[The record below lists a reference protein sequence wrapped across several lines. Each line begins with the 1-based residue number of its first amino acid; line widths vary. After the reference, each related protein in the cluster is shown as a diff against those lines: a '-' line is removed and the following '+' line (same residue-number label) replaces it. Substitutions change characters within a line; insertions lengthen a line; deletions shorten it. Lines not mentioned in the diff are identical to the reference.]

1 MDSVG
6 AYLKSVREEQNLSLE
21 QVAEMTMLKER
32 ILQDMENDQFDALGG
47 VGYARAMVCTYCK
60 ALGVDQAEA
69 LRLLNLKSNFT
80 PRRVIAESDTL
91 TKPVILP
98 SSIFSIIL
106 LVIVVIVMGVIVW
119 NLHSQGKLSSPIQKS
134 VKPKVESTQEHPEP
148 EPLDLSQEEHS
159 ELVVQSDFNSK
170 ALHDSTDYVNDYMF
184 KGQKNPLNVKV
195 N

>member
-80 PRRVIAESDTL
+80 PRRVIAESDTQ

-134 VKPKVESTQEHPEP
+134 VKPKVESTQEQPEP